1 MAAAHANGQDW
12 QGLIE
17 HITESE
23 FRNNGRFDAQT
34 GPELAKRFLPLTGA
48 MRGFWEGV
56 TNDSREFLSPEQ
68 VANLQKWSDRN
79 RALIDGAEEQMH
91 RWAAGDVDKD
101 GRPFRS
107 AQPPQEDTQT
117 PEQKA
122 AERRQM
128 LLEWARHRAERDL
141 EQMPP
146 EGWGSFIER
155 SAAFF
160 GFSDE
165 QKTHAR
171 AIRDKYQNQVK
182 AIMTPQWRTRV
193 LSNRLKQNLI
203 DTSGER
209 ESLEPW
215 RYRLGTEY
223 RELTE
228 PVNKL
233 ADALRTE
240 VVALATPEQRT
251 AAVATVGQ
259 AAAKHGATAEELR
272 TIEAVMKP

>member
-1 MAAAHANGQDW
+1 
-12 QGLIE
+12 
-17 HITESE
+17 
-23 FRNNGRFDAQT
+23 
-34 GPELAKRFLPLTGA
+34 
-48 MRGFWEGV
+48 
-56 TNDSREFLSPEQ
+56 
-68 VANLQKWSDRN
+68 
-79 RALIDGAEEQMH
+79 
-91 RWAAGDVDKD
+91 
-101 GRPFRS
+101 
-107 AQPPQEDTQT
+107 
-117 PEQKA
+117 
-122 AERRQM
+122 
-128 LLEWARHRAERDL
+128 
-141 EQMPP
+141 
-146 EGWGSFIER
+146 
-155 SAAFF
+155 
-160 GFSDE
+160 
-165 QKTHAR
+165 
-171 AIRDKYQNQVK
+171 
-182 AIMTPQWRTRV
+182 MTPQWRTRV